1 MYKYKSKRLHYHYL
15 TMVMHPSIAPK
26 NVNFLALR
34 FFIFFTNYNDLII
47 ICFSMKPSKKSYIS
61 ELNTECTLY
70 MYLVPNLSSI
80 AEMIFPKH
88 VKI

>member
-1 MYKYKSKRLHYHYL
+1 
-15 TMVMHPSIAPK
+15 
-26 NVNFLALR
+26 
-34 FFIFFTNYNDLII
+34 
-47 ICFSMKPSKKSYIS
+47 MKPSKKSYIS